1 MITSEKRQKM
11 ENLIYKCFSA
21 LDDSGENTKKYQSM
35 FKSMSDTEFDNYFK
49 ALFKDDDAYLILTV
63 VDYEHSLTVEEI
75 YSAAKVLKIPL
86 FEDVYMPFV
95 SMDNDNVV
103 VTQKPVPVGYIHVK
117 RPQQTVMKKNGMST
131 TISKRS
137 AITNQVTGSDK
148 NGRESDL
155 ENSMLAV
162 YGLDKTLAEINGPRA
177 DDPVMKS
184 EMLQQIYT
192 RGYCNYDELTNDISN
207 KTTLNTVD
215 TYLKGMVLDSDL
227 VTTGLM
233 LNSTLRKEL

>member
-1 MITSEKRQKM
+1 MITQEKREKM
-11 ENLIYKCFSA
+11 EKLIYKCFSA
-21 LDDSGENTKKYQSM
+21 LDKSGENTKNYQAM
-35 FKSMSDTEFDNYFK
+35 FKSMSDKEFDDYFK
-49 ALFKDDDAYLILTV
+49 ALFADENSYLILTV
-63 VDYEHSLTVEEI
+63 VDYEHSVSMEEI
-75 YSAAKVLKIPL
+75 YAAAKVLNIPL
-86 FEDVYMPFV
+86 FENVYMPFV
-95 SMDNDNVV
+95 SMDKENIV
-103 VTQKPVPVGYIHVK
+103 VTPKPVPVGYIHVK

-155 ENSMLAV
+155 ENSMLSV

-177 DDPVMKS
+177 DDAVMKS
-184 EMLQQIYT
+184 EMMQQIYT
-192 RGYCNYDELTNDISN
+192 KGYCNYDELTNDVQN

-215 TYLKGMVLDSDL
+215 VYLKGMMLDSDL

-233 LNSTLRKEL
+233 LNSTLKKEL